1 MSSVN
6 RRQKNAIK
14 ESELPKKRSLSQ
26 STSPRRPPKERFRS
40 ENEKPTPSELEEAQ
54 LLMEAAGNTINTSPV
69 EQNNEVVL
77 FLPDSSATLDET
89 EASKPEISEED
100 LKKELQQLLDSQLEA
115 GESEDK
121 HLLRNRDQ
129 MNEDASDFQPEVIDK
144 PNRGFS
150 SNEIQAFLNSQIK
163 KQHKQQFIE
172 EQLDMQSDR
181 SHHQQQHLILV
192 TQNGDKIILIQNP
205 ADVEGEEGEVT
216 ATEYTAPELTEA
228 EEQAI
233 LLGHRVRQQIL
244 LDYLER
250 LRVQHR
256 ERLPPC
262 ITTPSVPH
270 MQPIKLV
277 PFPATNAELEP
288 STVDE
293 SASTSTST
301 FVDVDECSP
310 NKSRPR
316 MKKPLKKREACLPK
330 WIRPIHNHLDS
341 ARKFCLRRAEKIDE
355 VSKSFPSASES
366 FESRCSKMKQD
377 FINFEIAINRFQDT
391 VSRELEEANN
401 QFKSFLRDYHLES
414 CLGEIEAADEID
426 LTLTETEEVE
436 SNRKVPKKTVK
447 KSPVGVDKSK
457 M

>member
-26 STSPRRPPKERFRS
+26 SSSPRRPPKERFRS

-77 FLPDSSATLDET
+77 FLPDSSATLDDT

-115 GESEDK
+115 GDSEDK
-121 HLLRNRDQ
+121 HLLRSRDQ

-150 SNEIQAFLNSQIK
+150 SNEIQAYLNCQIK

-228 EEQAI
+228 EEQAV

-244 LDYLER
+244 LDYLDR
-250 LRVQHR
+250 LRAQHK

-277 PFPATNAELEP
+277 PFPATNIEPEL
-288 STVDE
+288 SAVDE
-293 SASTSTST
+293 STSTST
-301 FVDVDECSP
+301 FADVDESSP

-316 MKKPLKKREACLPK
+316 TKKPLKKREACLPK
-330 WIRPIHNHLDS
+330 WIKPINNHLEC

-377 FINFEIAINRFQDT
+377 FINFEIAINRFQET

-401 QFKSFLRDYHLES
+401 QFKSFLQDYHLES
-414 CLGEIEAADEID
+414 CLGDVEMADEID
-426 LTLTETEEVE
+426 LSPVETDEVE
-436 SNRKVPKKTVK
+436 SNKKLPKKAVK
-447 KSPVGVDKSK
+447 KSPIGVDKSK
-457 M
+457 I